1 MSVRRKK
8 ILFVDDDVDLLEL
21 VKQLMTRFAG
31 DSWEVLTASDVSKA
45 MVLLQQRRIDLLVL
59 DIRMP
64 LVDGLQF
71 LGLLRRKYPNMM
83 KVVLTGVA
91 TDEHRAACLNSGA
104 ELFLEKPRDEGGWR
118 AVYAM
123 LNELAKLQPE
133 EGFRGVLRRV
143 GLQDVLQME
152 CLARNSTVL
161 QVRAG
166 EQSGAIYVNQ
176 GQIVHAEIGG
186 EIGEAA
192 FNKVLALPGGEFEL
206 RTWAEPSQKTI
217 TGSWEFLL
225 MEAARTRDE
234 TSSAAPATNE
244 PEIPF
249 LQREDTALGGES
261 PTVVPVLGGAAPD
274 VDFSDDTSPAMG
286 DRADDSLRPQVEEV
300 LICSLQGEVLHE
312 WQCPNTTG
320 RVSFL
325 EFISQK
331 ARQLTQHLP
340 LGTFDRLEANAP
352 EGRVIAQI
360 QPERALYLRV
370 SRVRGDA
377 DAEGRKP

>member
-1 MSVRRKK
+1 
-8 ILFVDDDVDLLEL
+8 
-21 VKQLMTRFAG
+21 
-31 DSWEVLTASDVSKA
+31 
-45 MVLLQQRRIDLLVL
+45 
-59 DIRMP
+59 
-64 LVDGLQF
+64 
-71 LGLLRRKYPNMM
+71 
-83 KVVLTGVA
+83 
-91 TDEHRAACLNSGA
+91 
-104 ELFLEKPRDEGGWR
+104 
-118 AVYAM
+118 
-123 LNELAKLQPE
+123 
-133 EGFRGVLRRV
+133 VLRRV

-166 EQSGAIYVNQ
+166 EHSGAIYVNQ

-186 EIGEAA
+186 EVGEAA

-234 TSSAAPATNE
+234 TSIISAATRDTE
-244 PEIPF
+244 TPF
-249 LQREDTALGGES
+249 LQQEDTALSGET
-261 PTVVPVLGGAAPD
+261 PTVVPVLVGAD
-274 VDFSDDTSPAMG
+274 TEIDFSDDTSPAIG
-286 DRADDSLRPQVEEV
+286 NRADDSLRPQVEEV

-340 LGTFDRLEANAP
+340 LGAFDRLEANAP

-370 SRVRGDA
+370 SHVRGNA
-377 DAEGRKP
+377 DAEERKP